1 MALQVQ
7 EELAR
12 VAQELRAKQRTVE
25 ELQGALSSAA
35 EERSNAARATE
46 SLRAVLATKD
56 DEIAA
61 LIKQKGDLSDL
72 VHTLQT
78 SLSAGDSKRQLELL
92 QAQYDQVP
100 RGYGHGRGLHGCLGT
115 LQQAEA
121 PMGPKPYR
129 QPPKSQ
135 DAGVWWGQCWC
146 AAHNPWVHLV
156 PYRRTR
162 SSGRRAPASRSRS
175 STKRTTPS
183 WRATGASH
191 SRLTLCNGAP
201 VPYVSSLQAGLACAI

>member
-1 MALQVQ
+1 MQ
-7 EELAR
+7 EDLAR
-12 VAQELRAKQRTVE
+12 VTQELRAKQRTVE

-100 RGYGHGRGLHGCLGT
+100 RGCGHGRGSHACPRT
-115 LQQAEA
+115 VQQAEA
-121 PMGPKPYR
+121 PRGQRHTSYQLYVEVQVLMCDKYYV
-129 QPPKSQ
+129 
-135 DAGVWWGQCWC
+135 DAF
-146 AAHNPWVHLV
+146 
-156 PYRRTR
+156 
-162 SSGRRAPASRSRS
+162 RA
-175 STKRTTPS
+175 
-183 WRATGASH
+183 
-191 SRLTLCNGAP
+191 
-201 VPYVSSLQAGLACAI
+201 